1 MDLHNTRDNL
11 SALFPSKLLMR
22 GLYVLHVVVVYSFS
36 LLYGIPLYNACLFTH
51 FPINEQWNYLQ
62 FGNMKNNVR
71 NILQNV
77 FGTCEHAFLLGQ
89 ERDCQSPNTYV

>member
-1 MDLHNTRDNL
+1 M
-11 SALFPSKLLMR
+11 
-22 GLYVLHVVVVYSFS
+22 LHVVVVYSFS

-77 FGTCEHAFLLGQ
+77 FGTREHALLLGQ